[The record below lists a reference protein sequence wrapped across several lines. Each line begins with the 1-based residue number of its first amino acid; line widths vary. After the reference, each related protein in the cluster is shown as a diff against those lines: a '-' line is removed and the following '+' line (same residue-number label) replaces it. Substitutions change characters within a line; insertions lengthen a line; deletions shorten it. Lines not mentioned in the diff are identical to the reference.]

1 MLQQMLQEGTFQSLI
16 SKEKDFLA
24 QLTLNNE
31 FLDEDYLI
39 DEEPI
44 VIKMLDSMLS
54 RKKTVQERL
63 DLNMMLPTSESVKK
77 ELRNLLI
84 QEEINRNKE
93 ELAQAEYERLVKC
106 EELYERFQRVVQE
119 RQKEYTV
126 ATQKSSNRT

>member
-1 MLQQMLQEGTFQSLI
+1 M
-16 SKEKDFLA
+16 
-24 QLTLNNE
+24 
-31 FLDEDYLI
+31 I

-84 QEEINRNKE
+84 QEQINRNKE
-93 ELAQAEYERLVKC
+93 ELAQAEY

-119 RQKEYTV
+119 RQKEDTV
-126 ATQKSSNRT
+126 VAQKSSNRTQNTFYQALARQNLALVEPEQRKESYESL

>member
-84 QEEINRNKE
+84 
-93 ELAQAEYERLVKC
+93 
-106 EELYERFQRVVQE
+106 
-119 RQKEYTV
+119 
-126 ATQKSSNRT
+126 

>member
-1 MLQQMLQEGTFQSLI
+1 MLQEGTFQSLI

-84 QEEINRNKE
+84 
-93 ELAQAEYERLVKC
+93 
-106 EELYERFQRVVQE
+106 
-119 RQKEYTV
+119 
-126 ATQKSSNRT
+126 

>member
-1 MLQQMLQEGTFQSLI
+1 MLQEGTFQSLI

-54 RKKTVQERL
+54 QKKTVQERL

-84 QEEINRNKE
+84 
-93 ELAQAEYERLVKC
+93 
-106 EELYERFQRVVQE
+106 
-119 RQKEYTV
+119 
-126 ATQKSSNRT
+126 